1 MFQFDDNRIEKFE
14 DVLVLEGR
22 VYTHFLLYIL
32 SVFVTSGFGE
42 KNEFACSNSVFGNI
56 DSTKNTIKN

>member
-1 MFQFDDNRIEKFE
+1 
-14 DVLVLEGR
+14 VLVLEGR

-42 KNEFACSNSVFGNI
+42 KNEFACGNSVFGNI
-56 DSTKNTIKN
+56 DGAKDTIKN